1 MAWHKLLIEMG
12 MGVDQHGQSPT
23 HACQKA
29 ISDAVHRVCMPI
41 VVEGGL
47 LSSCKVKLTVDVA
60 VPGAGTVD
68 ISKVREAL
76 PLSMDADIIVQEGGL
91 KVQGVAM
98 EELQDK
104 SDDMFI
110 AVAAIT
116 VWISCGEE

>member
-23 HACQKA
+23 RACQKA
-29 ISDAVHRVCMPI
+29 ILDAVHRVCIPI

>member
-23 HACQKA
+23 RACQKA
-29 ISDAVHRVCMPI
+29 ILDAVHRVCIPI

-47 LSSCKVKLTVDVA
+47 LSSCKLKLTIDIG

-76 PLSMDADIIVQEGGL
+76 PLSMDADIMVQEGGL

-98 EELQDK
+98 EELGDK
-104 SDDMFI
+104 SDEMFI

>member
-29 ISDAVHRVCMPI
+29 ILDAVHRVCIPI

-47 LSSCKVKLTVDVA
+47 LSSCKLKLTIDIG

-76 PLSMDADIIVQEGGL
+76 PLSMDADIMVQEGGL

-98 EELQDK
+98 EELGDK
-104 SDDMFI
+104 SDEMFI